1 MSLNEWIKKT
11 LLIESIYSISLPSS
25 ALQKLMSMNLHS
37 ESKERMKRVL
47 QEEISS
53 MKHERD
59 RITLENA
66 RLDNTV
72 ERLVSEKET
81 ISSKLR
87 ESQNIIASL
96 RQQVSVIAAKTY

>member
-1 MSLNEWIKKT
+1 M
-11 LLIESIYSISLPSS
+11 
-25 ALQKLMSMNLHS
+25 
-37 ESKERMKRVL
+37 RVL

-53 MKHERD
+53 MKNERD
-59 RITLENA
+59 GITLENA
-66 RLDNTV
+66 QLDNTV

-96 RQQVSVIAAKTY
+96 RQQVSVITAKTY

>member
-1 MSLNEWIKKT
+1 MW
-11 LLIESIYSISLPSS
+11 
-25 ALQKLMSMNLHS
+25 
-37 ESKERMKRVL
+37 VL

>member
-1 MSLNEWIKKT
+1 
-11 LLIESIYSISLPSS
+11 
-25 ALQKLMSMNLHS
+25 
-37 ESKERMKRVL
+37 MKRVL

>member
-1 MSLNEWIKKT
+1 M
-11 LLIESIYSISLPSS
+11 
-25 ALQKLMSMNLHS
+25 
-37 ESKERMKRVL
+37 L